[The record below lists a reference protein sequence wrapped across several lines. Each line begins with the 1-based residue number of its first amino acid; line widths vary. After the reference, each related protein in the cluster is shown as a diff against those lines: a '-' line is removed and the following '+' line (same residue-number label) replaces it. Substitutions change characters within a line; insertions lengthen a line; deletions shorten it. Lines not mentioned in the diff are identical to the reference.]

1 MMSARNTIIMKIQKE
16 FDLYPRN
23 TMRLHSVAELIYTP
37 EDKDELDSL
46 IRDFQKKNQSFALLS
61 AGSNIV
67 FADRVSTPLID
78 MMSLDNR
85 IQYLENGDVYVG
97 ASVRVQA
104 LIRDLQRHQLG
115 GIEYLFSVPSSVGGA
130 LYMNAGRG
138 KSIGVAI
145 SDYLKKVYY
154 YDISNNKYC
163 WYEKKSSDFSHRHS
177 PFQDAP
183 TIILGAVFCFKSQDD
198 TETEKLIKGRM
209 EHSKKY
215 LSADKPSCGSVYC
228 KGNPIIYRLLM
239 GRKRGGAMFSKKTP
253 NWISNLGNA
262 SSEDVLYLIR
272 LGQRIHQLFFSK
284 CEVEIRYVC

>member
-1 MMSARNTIIMKIQKE
+1 MKIQKE

-37 EDKDELDSL
+37 ENQNELDEL

-67 FADRVSTPLID
+67 FADRVTTPLVD
-78 MMSLDNR
+78 MMSIDDR
-85 IQYLENGDVYVG
+85 IKYVENGDVYVG
-97 ASVRVQA
+97 ASVRIQA
-104 LIRDLQRHQLG
+104 LIRDLQKHQLG

-138 KSIGVAI
+138 KSVGVAI

-154 YDISNNKYC
+154 YDISSNEFC
-163 WYEKKSSDFSHRHS
+163 WYEKNASDFSHRHS

-183 TIILGAVFCFKSQDD
+183 RIILGAIFNFKDQDAE
-198 TETEKLIKGRM
+198 ETERLIKDRM

-228 KGNPIIYRLLM
+228 KGNPIVFRLLM
-239 GRKRGGAMFSKKTP
+239 GRKCGGAMFSKKTP
-253 NWISNLGNA
+253 NWISNMGNA

-272 LGQRIHQLFFSK
+272 LGQRIHRLLLSK
-284 CEVEIRYVC
+284 CEVEIRFVR

>member
-1 MMSARNTIIMKIQKE
+1 MKIKKE

-23 TMRLHSVAELIYTP
+23 TMRLHSVAEVVYTP
-37 EDKDELDSL
+37 ESEEELDELIKS
-46 IRDFQKKNQSFALLS
+46 FQKQNRSFALLS

-67 FADRVSTPLID
+67 FSDRVTTPLVD

-85 IQYLENGDVYVG
+85 ITYLENGDVYVG
-97 ASVRVQA
+97 ASVRVQT
-104 LIRDLQRHQLG
+104 LIRDLQQHRFG

-154 YDISNNKYC
+154 YDISSNSFG
-163 WYEKKSSDFSHRHS
+163 WYEKNTSDFSHRHS

-183 TIILGAVFCFKSQDD
+183 MIVLGAIFNFKVQDMS
-198 TETEKLIKGRM
+198 ETERLIKERLD
-209 EHSKKY
+209 HSKKY

-228 KGNPIIYRLLM
+228 KGNPIVFRLLM
-239 GRKRGGAMFSKKTP
+239 GLKRGGAMFSKKTP
-253 NWISNLGNA
+253 NWITNTGNA

-272 LGQRIHQLFFSK
+272 LGKRIHRLFFMN
-284 CEVEIRYVC
+284 CEVEIRHIC

>member
-1 MMSARNTIIMKIQKE
+1 MKIQKE

-23 TMRLHSVAELIYTP
+23 TMRLHSVAEQIYTP
-37 EDKDELDSL
+37 ESEGELDGL
-46 IRDFQKKNQSFALLS
+46 IRDFQNKNQSFTLLS

-78 MMSLDNR
+78 MMSIDDR
-85 IQYLENGDVYVG
+85 IKYLENGDVYVG
-97 ASVRVQA
+97 ASVRIQT
-104 LIRDLQRHQLG
+104 LIRDLQKHQLG

-130 LYMNAGRG
+130 LFMNAGRG

-154 YDISNNKYC
+154 YDISSNEFC
-163 WYEKKSSDFSHRHS
+163 WYEKKESDFSHRHS

-183 TIILGAVFCFKSQDD
+183 RIILGAVFNFKDQDEE
-198 TETEKLIKGRM
+198 ETERLIKERM
-209 EHSKKY
+209 DHSKKY

-228 KGNPIIYRLLM
+228 KGNRIVFRLLM

-253 NWISNLGNA
+253 NWISNMGNA
-262 SSEDVLYLIR
+262 TSEDVLYLIR
-272 LGQRIHQLFFSK
+272 LGQRIHRLFLSK
-284 CEVEIRYVC
+284 CEVEIRYVR

>member
-1 MMSARNTIIMKIQKE
+1 MKIQKE
-16 FDLYPRN
+16 YDLCSRN
-23 TMRLHSVAELIYTP
+23 TMRLHSVADVVYTP
-37 EDKDELDSL
+37 ESQNDLDSL
-46 IRDFQKKNQSFALLS
+46 IRKFQKTGQSFALLS

-78 MMSLDNR
+78 MMSIDDR

-97 ASVRVQA
+97 ASVRVQT
-104 LIRDLQRHQLG
+104 LIRDLQKHQLG

-154 YDISNNKYC
+154 YDISSNEFC
-163 WYEKKSSDFSHRHS
+163 WYEKNASDFSHRHS
-177 PFQDAP
+177 PFQEAP
-183 TIILGAVFCFKSQDD
+183 QIILGAVFHFKDQDAV
-198 TETEKLIKGRM
+198 ETQRLIKERM
-209 EHSKKY
+209 EYSKKF

-228 KGNPIIYRLLM
+228 KGNRIVFRLLM

-253 NWISNLGNA
+253 NWISNTGNA

-272 LGQRIHQLFFSK
+272 LGQKIHRLFLCN
-284 CEVEIRYVC
+284 CEVEIRYVR

>member
-1 MMSARNTIIMKIQKE
+1 MKIQKE
-16 FDLYPRN
+16 FDLFPRN

-37 EDKDELDSL
+37 ESEDELDGL
-46 IRDFQKKNQSFALLS
+46 IRDLQNKNQSFALLS

-67 FADRVSTPLID
+67 FADRVKTPLID

-85 IQYLENGDVYVG
+85 ITYLENGDVYVG
-97 ASVRVQA
+97 TSVRIQA
-104 LIRDLQRHQLG
+104 LIRNLQQHQLG

-130 LYMNAGRG
+130 LFMNAGRG

-154 YDISNNKYC
+154 YDISSNKYC
-163 WYEKKSSDFSHRHS
+163 WYEKKANDFSHRHS

-183 TIILGAVFCFKSQDD
+183 MIILGALFSFKAQDV
-198 TETEKLIKGRM
+198 TETERLIKERM

-228 KGNPIIYRLLM
+228 KGNPIIFRLLM
-239 GRKRGGAMFSKKTP
+239 GMKRGGAMFSKKTP
-253 NWISNLGNA
+253 NWISNTGNA

-272 LGQRIHQLFFSK
+272 MGQRIHHLFFSK
-284 CEVEIRYVC
+284 CKVEIRYVC